1 MRLAEAAVFIILAG
15 AIHAAAAIGL
25 SDLATGGAA
34 PEGDGGTA
42 PLTLQ
47 AAPDSLAALAERW
60 DSPPDPGAAPDG
72 PAEPVADATPEGP
85 AMPARP
91 APMAPPPAL
100 SGLAED
106 SPPAPAPAL
115 PAPAT
120 LSPAP
125 PEAPGLPVPAADGPP
140 PTATVADAPLRT
152 TGPVRPLAGAAPDL
166 PRIDTESAAAPGRAP
181 DRSLRP
187 EARTARA
194 QPTAPARTERAATVS
209 RRAPAAQGS
218 GTTRRPKAAPAAPG
232 PSKAAQERARTT
244 WGAGIRTAVARAQR
258 YPRGTTATGV
268 VQIRISVTP
277 AGRLA
282 GVRILRSSGDAV
294 LDRAALR
301 AAQSARLPRAPGGLN
316 ASAYSFNLPLNF
328 ARR

>member
-1 MRLAEAAVFIILAG
+1 M
-15 AIHAAAAIGL
+15 
-25 SDLATGGAA
+25 
-34 PEGDGGTA
+34 
-42 PLTLQ
+42 
-47 AAPDSLAALAERW
+47 
-60 DSPPDPGAAPDG
+60 
-72 PAEPVADATPEGP
+72 
-85 AMPARP
+85 
-91 APMAPPPAL
+91 
-100 SGLAED
+100 
-106 SPPAPAPAL
+106 
-115 PAPAT
+115 
-120 LSPAP
+120 
-125 PEAPGLPVPAADGPP
+125 PAADGPP

-209 RRAPAAQGS
+209 
-218 GTTRRPKAAPAAPG
+218 PAAPG